1 MYHVSL
7 TLESEGGGESEWL
20 CEETRWGFEV
30 DELTGRPEFVVLVSR
45 EDDADDE
52 EKTVG

>member
-30 DELTGRPEFVVLVSR
+30 ELTGRPEFVVLVSR

-52 EKTVG
+52 ENTVG